1 MNAALRGAAFVAAA
15 ALLAACSKSDVDQAQ
30 NAIASAVPK
39 IASDVEIGAR
49 VEGHLAEID
58 PSSALHVAISVH
70 GGDVRL
76 SGSVRDANVE
86 KRFIAAAN
94 GVRDVKHVTAALTVD
109 ANLPNVRETVGD
121 YALEASVRAK
131 LVEEAGI
138 NGINLHVLAR
148 DGNVTIS
155 GDVPSQTVAATIR
168 SAAQGVRGVKHV
180 AAQLKVQP

>member
-1 MNAALRGAAFVAAA
+1 MKAAFRGAAFAGIV
-15 ALLAACSKSDVDQAQ
+15 LVVAACSKSDVDQAQ

-39 IASDVEIGAR
+39 LASDVEIGAR

-76 SGSVRDANVE
+76 SGSVRDASVE

-94 GVRDVKHVTAALTVD
+94 GVRDVKHVTASLAVD
-109 ANLPNVRETVGD
+109 ASLPNMRETVGD

-131 LVEEAGI
+131 LVEEAGV
-138 NGINLHVLAR
+138 NGINLHVLSR
-148 DGNVTIS
+148 NGNVTIA
-155 GDVPSQTVAATIR
+155 GDVPSKDVADTIR
-168 SAAQGVRGVKHV
+168 SAAQSVRGVKHV
-180 AAQLKVQP
+180 VATLNVHS